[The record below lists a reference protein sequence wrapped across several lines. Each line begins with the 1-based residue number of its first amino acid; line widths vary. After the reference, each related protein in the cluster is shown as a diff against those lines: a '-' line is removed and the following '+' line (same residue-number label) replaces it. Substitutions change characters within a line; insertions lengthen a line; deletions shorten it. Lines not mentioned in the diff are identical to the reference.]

1 MKQALSISNVLNA
14 KFRTINVSD
23 EWRRVVG
30 IPELTGTWMIY
41 GAPKNGKTTFAMQL
55 AKYLCG
61 FGRVAY
67 DSVEE
72 GLSLTIQ
79 STMERVRMDE
89 VNGQCMLLDREPV
102 ADLIKRLHKQ
112 RAADFVFL
120 DSVQFA
126 DLKFCEYKAL
136 KKAFPHK
143 LFIYISHINGGTP
156 DGQVAKRIWRD
167 CNVYFKVEGYR
178 AFPVSRYGGGEPWT
192 VWKEGAEKVWGQ
204 LTMDNGQLTMDN

>member
-102 ADLIKRLHKQ
+102 ADLIKRINVRSQPCPSQAVTERLT
-112 RAADFVFL
+112 L
-120 DSVQFA
+120 
-126 DLKFCEYKAL
+126 L
-136 KKAFPHK
+136 FPAWQIH
-143 LFIYISHINGGTP
+143 
-156 DGQVAKRIWRD
+156 
-167 CNVYFKVEGYR
+167 VYR
-178 AFPVSRYGGGEPWT
+178 R
-192 VWKEGAEKVWGQ
+192 
-204 LTMDNGQLTMDN
+204 